1 MPATQQ
7 VTTILLKCDFFQLIS
22 LFSIFN
28 IHFILTH
35 CIVISYSSGGVKSVK
50 KITGKILTPTVF
62 QTYLYLFLIFS
73 K

>member
-7 VTTILLKCDFFQLIS
+7 VITILLKCNFFQLIS

-35 CIVISYSSGGVKSVK
+35 CFVISYSSRGVKSVK